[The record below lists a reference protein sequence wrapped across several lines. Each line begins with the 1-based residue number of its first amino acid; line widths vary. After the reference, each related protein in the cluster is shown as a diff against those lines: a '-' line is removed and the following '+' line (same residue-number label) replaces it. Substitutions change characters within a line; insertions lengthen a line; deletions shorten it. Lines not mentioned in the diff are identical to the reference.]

1 MRRGNRIPY
10 ATTGGNHKAASA
22 CWIGEKC
29 VGAPTRTASSAFT
42 RVSGVAGSA
51 EQHKLTVSAGEVTD
65 IEPWFGAVAANLS
78 IAAPREDWD
87 ALLEAVPRPF
97 YQDLYPAT
105 VHHGFEVTGDTA
117 HFCAYYPAIRRLIE
131 IMREVNNAQV

>member
-1 MRRGNRIPY
+1 MLDWGEVRRRANEDG
-10 ATTGGNHKAASA
+10 A
-22 CWIGEKC
+22 CRLHSRCWSSRVRLD
-29 VGAPTRTASSAFT
+29 VGDD
-42 RVSGVAGSA
+42 
-51 EQHKLTVSAGEVTD
+51 QHTLTVAAGEVTD

-87 ALLEAVPRPF
+87 ALLESVPRPF